1 MTQATDPA
9 ATSAQASVP
18 GPAPESSTS
27 GRPPNG
33 CEPFALRPVAIIAG
47 VLTLA
52 LLATSARYGY
62 YGDELYFLAAGKHP
76 AWGYVDQ
83 PPLVPLLSHALD
95 SLAPGNLVV
104 LRLPATLLSGAGV
117 VLCALIT
124 RELGGQRRAQ
134 LLAAGAFAVSP
145 IVVVF
150 GHLLI
155 TPTLDV
161 FFWTLIS
168 WLLVR
173 WIRLR
178 DDKLLLWLGLAAA
191 LGLQNKYLVGVFLLA
206 LLVAV
211 AAVGPRGLL
220 TRPALWVA
228 GVFTVLATTPSLLW
242 QAQHGWPQSQM
253 TSVIAAEDDRL
264 FGGQALFLPLA
275 LAFAGFPL
283 MILLCAGLWRL
294 LRMEELRTYRFLG
307 WAAVGTTAFFL
318 VTDGRQYYVAGLFP
332 VLWAAGAVSLQHRPA
347 ARGWRWAFSRVAFVI
362 SALVAV
368 AELPL
373 YPLGSTTGALQAVNF
388 AAADTIGWPQLSRTV
403 AVAYRAL
410 PADEQRR
417 AIVVADTFWAEGA
430 LERYGPAL
438 GLPKAYSPQ
447 RGAWYFGPPPDTA
460 AVVLYV
466 GGDEA
471 KLRTEFASVR
481 QVGTVDNGYGVKNS
495 QQGKPLWLCQGPH
508 TPWSELWPS
517 LRELA

>member
-1 MTQATDPA
+1 MSQATDPA
-9 ATSAQASVP
+9 AV
-18 GPAPESSTS
+18 PAPAPATETS
-27 GRPPNG
+27 NSEQPPAG
-33 CEPFALRPVAIIAG
+33 CEPLALRPVAIIAG
-47 VLTLA
+47 ILTLA

-62 YGDELYFLAAGKHP
+62 YGDELYFLAAGKRL
-76 AWGYVDQ
+76 AWGYADQ
-83 PPLVPLLSHALD
+83 PPLVPLLSHVLD
-95 SLAPGNLVV
+95 TLAPGNLVV
-104 LRLPATLLSGAGV
+104 LRLPATLLSGVGV
-117 VLCALIT
+117 VLCALIA

-134 LLAAGAFAVSP
+134 LLSAGAFAVSP

-150 GHLLI
+150 GHLMI

-191 LGLQNKYLVGVFLLA
+191 LGLQNKYLVGVFLLT

-211 AAVGPRGLL
+211 AAVGPRELL
-220 TRPALWVA
+220 TRPALWAA
-228 GVFTVLATTPSLLW
+228 GAFTVLVTAPSLLW

-264 FGGQALFLPLA
+264 FGGQVLFLPLA

-283 MILLCAGLWRL
+283 MLLMCAGLWRL

-318 VTDGRQYYVAGLFP
+318 VTDGREYYVAGLFP

-347 ARGWRWAFSRVAFVI
+347 ARGWRWAFSRIAFVI
-362 SALVAV
+362 SAVVAV

-373 YPLGSTTGALQAVNF
+373 YPLGSATGPLQAVNF
-388 AAADTIGWPQLSRTV
+388 AAADTIGWPQLSHTV
-403 AVAYRAL
+403 AAAYHAL
-410 PADEQRR
+410 PADEQRQ
-417 AIVVADTFWAEGA
+417 AVVVTDTFWAEGA

-438 GLPKAYSPQ
+438 GLPKVYSPQ

-460 AVVLYV
+460 GVVLYV

-471 KLRTEFASVR
+471 KLRAEFTTVR

-495 QQGKPLWLCQGPH
+495 EQGKQLWLCQDPH
-508 TPWSELWPS
+508 TPWSQLWPS
-517 LRELA
+517 LREFA